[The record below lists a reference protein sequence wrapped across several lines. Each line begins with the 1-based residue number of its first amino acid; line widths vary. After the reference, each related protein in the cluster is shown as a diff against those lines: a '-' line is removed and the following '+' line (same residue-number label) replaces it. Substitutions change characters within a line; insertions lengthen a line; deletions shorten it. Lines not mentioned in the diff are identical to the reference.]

1 VKILRGIR
9 EAIAGEHVLT
19 TQPPLLPYVTPVADE
34 PAAVRRQSFFTGR
47 ALSHLALTEE
57 QRSRMRAIARLGQ
70 AAAPGVAQGFEVAL
84 EGAQLAIMA
93 GRALTAKGEDLELK
107 HTLRL
112 SPDSIFIDSAGL
124 TARLAPTGGA
134 DDALRTRLTQ
144 GERFTLGGLRALA
157 RLDLLPRA
165 LVLVARPLTVALDR
179 NGELDTPCPNA
190 LNEGAFSQIAWEDG
204 FDFIWVPWPEDSA
217 SPLPGPKF
225 RNRLAHAVFNRE
237 REQSRVRERVRRL
250 TLARGA
256 ETNPVALAALDAE
269 LLALAALEQHWPWED
284 LGVAL
289 SITGFDAEFRPIF
302 CDRHAVVRQGGGRRN
317 RTPLVG
323 AAGEDV
329 LWQARVAQLLE
340 HLAEVPPD
348 ERGADS
354 IAQLF
359 DWLPPAGVLPKTAI
373 DVAAKR
379 QFLFPASYEVQAQP
393 IPIDMVDALIAESS
407 SLAPY
412 NLSVRD
418 QVQVLVPVPA
428 RFYDPKLLELDER
441 IHPLFDAEIARLEH
455 ERLEA
460 LIQRDRLRRRYDALS
475 HAVTGRLPLYRQDDP
490 DSLPDETGALDAM
503 AFARTHGAAFA
514 ANQSSSHGFRRA
526 QFHLEFGASD
536 ELFVFVRLDTK
547 PAAVQ
552 LQAFTGNTALRIIHW
567 GSAPPSGA
575 VNAGAIDGDS
585 GWVRLAVPVA
595 TAELAAA
602 KIDGLAFT
610 VIGAGTAGRVQF
622 GYVGKAAHGYES
634 YWVSDAL
641 PQGATAEGTWEWQ
654 ESAPPGALIDDP
666 SFGLTLAGHARHS
679 TEIDALVRNY
689 TNYRA
694 GALKGELGVP
704 VVVRDPNGSETVTPA
719 ANPAL
724 AGEGF
729 DELIGR
735 LDTRI
740 AAANDHV
747 EFGFLR
753 ARTDIFRVRQNVL
766 GVGNAGRILTSPTA
780 AELITRNDNP
790 VATEK
795 EFSDYFKRASE
806 PSSTPPAA
814 PAPTPAPAPAPAAPA
829 PVAPAAPSV
838 VVGSSR
844 ASSLALS
851 SALSVNTSA
860 ATLRGSSIFQP
871 RVDPAIGTIRLST
884 PVAITPAATPTAAA
898 SASSLLANAAVT
910 SFAVSTSAPLAAAA
924 FRDGTTFSDASLL
937 TSLASKN
944 SLSSA
949 GLLQL
954 STAVNTP
961 TIKEVTGSSLYGAT
975 LNTVTV
981 GERLSGSAAVVARNA
996 ATTGKSDFVK
1006 TGATLLAD
1014 KGFAIADLP
1023 VFGYRPKTGVTAGVT
1038 AGSLLSEQLDDT
1050 DAEEIVGTDVAESVY
1065 FRRGLDAID
1074 NLVRF
1079 LRGIEIR
1086 VEDYRKLQS
1095 DAVAARTRVQAALK
1109 RLEALLAALVTALAE
1124 ARHDLAVARA
1134 LRAEEVQRVAALVA
1148 RRKAILDEHVSFLV
1162 FRRPRLTQ
1170 LLGDVPV
1177 REVQPAIVDD
1187 PVPRCRTETHDV
1199 PRELQAMV
1207 DTLKDV
1213 PVAWF
1218 PRIQSTLLQFNT
1230 LPLLQNLFAVT
1241 QVRHAAPPAS
1251 AAALPTSLVPV
1262 HGVMTHML
1270 GMQMQAVQAQTA
1282 AATKVNTGSW
1292 ASAILTAPQFVAPSD
1307 IIKTAP
1313 SKQVTLA
1320 AAGELDDIAGVASCL
1335 YNAFCKVPASV
1346 RLRWAEAFSQF
1357 DPDVSLRV
1365 LTVLPGFGDEAQG
1378 VDYITW
1384 KQMQRMVDWL
1394 FSRVSQTPAAI
1405 TAINDLVQVALLL
1418 SAHAPVRRIISAR
1431 VVKPVKPVLHGRLDL
1446 LVDPQLA
1453 HVGMQ
1458 VLVHAPTGNLPIA
1471 RAVVEDLLP
1480 DGVVARFAEVM
1491 QPAVT
1496 IESSMRVQLQ
1506 SGAALT
1512 TTSSAQQDAV
1522 RSVAAVTAALGNNKP
1537 NGAKGD
1543 MAAYRESGKAAGFAL
1558 RLK

>member
-70 AAAPGVAQGFEVAL
+70 AAAPGVVQGFEVAL
-84 EGAQLAIMA
+84 EGTELAIMA
-93 GRALTAKGEDLELK
+93 GRALTSTGEDIELK

-112 SPDSIFIDSAGL
+112 SADSIFIDSTGL

-134 DDALRTRLTQ
+134 DDALRARLTQ

-179 NGELDTPCPNA
+179 SGELDTPCRNA

-204 FDFIWVPWPEDSA
+204 FDFVWVPWPEDGA
-217 SPLPGPKF
+217 SPVPGPKF

-237 REQSRVRERVRRL
+237 REQARLRERVRRL

-256 ETNPVALAALDAE
+256 ESNPAALAVLDAE
-269 LLALAALEQHWPWED
+269 LLALSARELRWPWED

-302 CDRHAVVRQGGGRRN
+302 CDRHSVVRQGGGRRN

-340 HLAEVPPD
+340 HLAEVPPE
-348 ERGADS
+348 ERDADS

-412 NLSVRD
+412 NLSARD

-441 IHPLFDAEIARLEH
+441 IHPLFDAEIARLER

-460 LIQRDRLRRRYDALS
+460 LMQRDRLRRRYDALS

-503 AFARTHGAAFA
+503 AFARTHSAAFA
-514 ANQSSSHGFRRA
+514 ANQGSTHGFRRA

-552 LQAFTGNTALRIIHW
+552 LQTFTGNTALRVIHW
-567 GSAPPSGA
+567 GAAPPNGA

-610 VIGAGTAGRVQF
+610 VIGAGNAGRVQF
-622 GYVGKAAHGYES
+622 GYAGKAAHGYES

-641 PQGATAEGTWEWQ
+641 PHGAVADGTWEWQ
-654 ESAPPGALIDDP
+654 ESGAPGAVIDDP

-679 TEIDALVRNY
+679 SEIDALVRNY

-704 VVVRDPNGSETVTPA
+704 TVVRDPNGSETVTPA
-719 ANPAL
+719 ANAAL

-735 LDTRI
+735 LDARI

-814 PAPTPAPAPAPAAPA
+814 PAPTPAPAPAAPA

-860 ATLRGSSIFQP
+860 ATLRGASIFQP

-884 PVAITPAATPTAAA
+884 PVAITPVATPTAAA
-898 SASSLLANAAVT
+898 SASASSLLASAAVT

-937 TSLASKN
+937 TSLAAKN
-944 SLSSA
+944 SLSTA
-949 GLLQL
+949 GLMQL
-954 STAVNTP
+954 STAVSTP
-961 TIKEVTGSSLYGAT
+961 TIKEVTGTSLYGAT

-981 GERLSGSAAVVARNA
+981 GERLSGSAAVVAKNA
-996 ATTGKSDFVK
+996 AATGKSDFVK

-1038 AGSLLSEQLDDT
+1038 AGSLLGDQLDDT

-1148 RRKAILDEHVSFLV
+1148 RRKAILADHVGFLV
-1162 FRRPRLTQ
+1162 FRRPRVTQ
-1170 LLGDVPV
+1170 LLSDVPV
-1177 REVQPAIVDD
+1177 REVQPAIIDD

-1218 PRIQSTLLQFNT
+1218 PKIQSTLLQFNT

-1241 QVRHAAPPAS
+1241 QVRHAAPQPAP
-1251 AAALPTSLVPV
+1251 ATQTSLVPV

-1270 GMQMQAVQAQTA
+1270 GMQTQAVQAQTA
-1282 AATKVNTGSW
+1282 AATKVNTSSW
-1292 ASAILTAPQFVAPSD
+1292 ASAILTAPQFVAPID

-1335 YNAFCKVPASV
+1335 YNAFCNVPASV

-1384 KQMQRMVDWL
+1384 KQMQLMVDWL

-1491 QPAVT
+1491 QPTVT
-1496 IESSMRVQLQ
+1496 IESTMRVQLQ
-1506 SGAALT
+1506 AGAALT
-1512 TTSSAQQDAV
+1512 TNASAQQDAA